1 MLMKDGT
8 PDQVKQA
15 ARECLEEMG
24 PCGGL
29 LLGDGANVCPGTP
42 LASFQAIM
50 DAVEEFGLGDG
61 QLARCEG

>member
-1 MLMKDGT
+1 MLMKDGSR
-8 PDQVKQA
+8 DAVKQA
-15 ARECLEEMG
+15 AWECIDAIG

-50 DAVEEFGLGDG
+50 DAAEEFGLGG
-61 QLARCEG
+61 GKLPQ